1 MLISIH
7 DHTLK
12 RVGFLSN
19 DDSETPDFKD
29 DNFHRY
35 LAQGASTFD
44 FTVNKIKNGVVQ
56 DYVQLLNER
65 AYFSF
70 QYEGEDFLFDSVIV
84 EEDDD
89 KITFNCLTLNLEMR
103 NEEVKALTNT
113 ASHNIQWYF
122 DQLGLINFAK
132 ISLGINQVENDT
144 RVINYDSEDTKLAR
158 LISVIQNFDAEFE
171 FVTKLKR
178 DGTLDNITLN
188 IYKKNDGGD
197 IQGVGQNRNDVLL
210 SFGENVTGV
219 NRKVEKSQIFNS
231 IYVTGK
237 DGLSWKNSSWS
248 VKNSEGQ
255 EEFYKRAGESYAKA
269 PLSAQMFPSQL
280 QSSSGDIFTNKNVTT
295 EYTTVNAMWGY
306 ALSQLKQY
314 AYPLVTY
321 EVTATS
327 NLTVASTGDGMP
339 LHIGDTVRIQDKNF
353 IDSDGNVG
361 LFLSARVSEL
371 EISFTNPTN
380 NKITF
385 SNYIKLKSEVSDDL
399 TARMQEIINANT
411 PYRSDITSTNGLQF
425 KNGTGTTTLGA
436 HIYFGSDDKETPA
449 DSYEWSKDGTV
460 VADAQTITV
469 DASGMTD
476 KAVYSFKATVAGKVV
491 GTQSVTITN
500 VDDGTNGRSVT
511 NVSQKWRLTTTSTAP
526 TQPWSDA
533 GWLTTQPT
541 TTVTNKYLWSITRT
555 TFNLAPLTQDIVEQ
569 KAVYGNT
576 GADGVA
582 GKDGVG
588 LKTTVITYAI
598 STSGT
603 TAPTTGWTSSV
614 PSLVKGQYL
623 WTKTVWT
630 YTDNSSETGYSVTY
644 ISKDGNDGNDG
655 IAGKDGVGI
664 LTTTITYAGS
674 TNGTTAPTSSWTATV
689 PTVAAGSY
697 LWTKTVWTYTD
708 NTSETGYSVAKMGNT
723 GADGKTSY
731 THTAWSYSADGTN
744 GFTTVYPNLNLA
756 PHTELLMDTNNNFI
770 WGNKASATNT
780 ITYEKVSVPN
790 QPRLV
795 NGIHV
800 TQTTTGQAGWRGP
813 FYSQTTTAS
822 IPCTP
827 NTKYTTSAWVKNNA
841 STDVRI
847 SITLGMSA
855 TVDQT
860 SPTFSQNN
868 ITVPADGNWHYI
880 TYTHTTNANAVF
892 MWPYVYTVNGTT
904 SADFSFAG
912 YKLEPGST
920 ATPYMPSSSEVTT
933 ADWPSYIGQYTDF
946 TQADSTNPSDYT
958 WSRMRGNDGADGQ
971 DGKDG
976 TNGKDGDPGSPGAPG
991 TSAINIDLSN
1001 KAYNFIANLEVSDS
1015 GSVMQAVAGSTT
1027 TTFTA
1032 LQGTAAIN
1040 ITALTCTT
1048 TLPTGMTVSIG
1059 TLNALSVVVTISVD
1073 NTMIT
1078 PNGVLNFSITAG
1090 GVTTTKSFSYSLA
1103 INDLTV
1109 INLAAINSNLGNVKN
1124 IYSHY
1129 NGSDGGTYSGT
1140 IEINDENIKITATN
1154 DNDSNE
1160 VSKTQMNGENGIW
1173 HSTKLQK
1180 ANSPRVYVLSNWSL
1194 TGTTLSFESQQ
1205 SDLTYPNGYSY
1216 ASYGIDVHARNI
1228 VGDSISQTNDV
1239 RTWTP
1244 ITLNNV
1250 TSAVLMYKIING
1262 VIHLNG
1268 QGNWGSFTA
1277 NQSKTVATLPAA
1289 LCPTRT
1295 VNKIMTTQNTNNND
1309 KPMEIQIQTGGD
1321 INIWSMPASTSGRYG
1336 GFEESYPL
1344 G

>member
-1 MLISIH
+1 
-7 DHTLK
+7 
-12 RVGFLSN
+12 
-19 DDSETPDFKD
+19 
-29 DNFHRY
+29 
-35 LAQGASTFD
+35 
-44 FTVNKIKNGVVQ
+44 
-56 DYVQLLNER
+56 
-65 AYFSF
+65 
-70 QYEGEDFLFDSVIV
+70 
-84 EEDDD
+84 
-89 KITFNCLTLNLEMR
+89 
-103 NEEVKALTNT
+103 
-113 ASHNIQWYF
+113 
-122 DQLGLINFAK
+122 
-132 ISLGINQVENDT
+132 
-144 RVINYDSEDTKLAR
+144 
-158 LISVIQNFDAEFE
+158 
-171 FVTKLKR
+171 
-178 DGTLDNITLN
+178 
-188 IYKKNDGGD
+188 
-197 IQGVGQNRNDVLL
+197 
-210 SFGENVTGV
+210 
-219 NRKVEKSQIFNS
+219 
-231 IYVTGK
+231 
-237 DGLSWKNSSWS
+237 
-248 VKNSEGQ
+248 
-255 EEFYKRAGESYAKA
+255 
-269 PLSAQMFPSQL
+269 
-280 QSSSGDIFTNKNVTT
+280 
-295 EYTTVNAMWGY
+295 
-306 ALSQLKQY
+306 
-314 AYPLVTY
+314 
-321 EVTATS
+321 
-327 NLTVASTGDGMP
+327 MP

-371 EISFTNPTN
+371 EISFTNPTS

-399 TARMQEIINANT
+399 IARMQEIINANT
-411 PYRSDITSTNGLQF
+411 PYHPDITSTNGLQF
-425 KNGTGTTTLGA
+425 KNGTGMTTLGA

-449 DSYEWSKDGTV
+449 DSYEWSKDGTI
-460 VADAQTITV
+460 VANAQTITV
-469 DASGMTD
+469 DASGVAD

-491 GTQSVTITN
+491 ATQSVTITN
-500 VDDGTNGRSVT
+500 VNDGTNGRSVT

-526 TQPWSDA
+526 TQSWSDA

-541 TTVTNKYLWSITRT
+541 TTATNKYLWSITRT
-555 TFNLAPLTQDIVEQ
+555 TFNLAPLTQDVIEQ

-644 ISKDGNDGNDG
+644 ISKDGNNGNDG

-674 TNGTTAPTSSWTATV
+674 TSGTTAPTSGWTATV

-744 GFTTVYPNLNLA
+744 GFTTVYPNLNL
-756 PHTELLMDTNNNFI
+756 
-770 WGNKASATNT
+770 WK
-780 ITYEKVSVPN
+780 
-790 QPRLV
+790 
-795 NGIHV
+795 
-800 TQTTTGQAGWRGP
+800 
-813 FYSQTTTAS
+813 
-822 IPCTP
+822 
-827 NTKYTTSAWVKNNA
+827 NTKKQTYT
-841 STDVRI
+841 STGT
-847 SITLGMSA
+847 TLNVSPRFYVLDGLPDDIIGKSA
-855 TVDQT
+855 TVTFDYEIINST
-860 SPTFSQNN
+860 GAWSGLFRPTYYFIGAGISVSNAQLSGSVKQFIAN
-868 ITVPADGNWHYI
+868 IDA
-880 TYTHTTNANAVF
+880 TNANNATYAIAMSGIPAGIGV
-892 MWPYVYTVNGTT
+892 TVKNL
-904 SADFSFAG
+904 
-912 YKLEPGST
+912 KVEIGSV
-920 ATPYMPSSSEVTT
+920 ATPWMPSISEVTT
-933 ADWPSYIGQYTDF
+933 ADWPSYIGQYSDF
-946 TQADSTNPSDYT
+946 TSTASTDPAKYAPWT
-958 WSRMRGNDGADGQ
+958 VFKGNDGTPGTP
-971 DGKDG
+971 G
-976 TNGKDGDPGSPGAPG
+976 TN
-991 TSAINIDLSN
+991 AINIDLSN
-1001 KAYNFIANLEVSDS
+1001 KSYNFLANLEVSDS

-1124 IYSHY
+1124 IYSNY

-1180 ANSPRVYVLSNWSL
+1180 TNSPGVYVLSNWSL

-1205 SDLTYPNGYSY
+1205 SDLTYPNGYYY

-1289 LCPTRT
+1289 LRPTRT
-1295 VNKIMTTQNTNNND
+1295 VNKIITTQNSNNND
-1309 KPMEIQIQTGGD
+1309 KPMELQIQEGGN